1 MKRFV
6 TTMMAALALVVS
18 ASAAGKLKVSDLPE
32 AVQKTVKAETAN
44 ATIVGISKE
53 KEDGIVQ
60 YEVETKVNG
69 KVRDFNV
76 DSKGKLIVV
85 EEEVSIDSI
94 PAPAKEAILKKVG
107 AGKLGM
113 VESVLKD
120 GKTSYEAAYTPKTGK
135 KTAVMVHADGS
146 PAK

>member
-6 TTMMAALALVVS
+6 TMVFAGLALVMS
-18 ASAAGKLKVSDLPE
+18 AGAAGKLKVSDLPE
-32 AVQKTVKAETAN
+32 AVQKTVQAETAN

-85 EEEVSIDSI
+85 EEEVSLDSI
-94 PAPAKEAILKKVG
+94 PAPAKDAILKKVG
-107 AGKLGM
+107 SGKLGM
-113 VESVLKD
+113 VETVVKG
-120 GKTSYEAAYTPKTGK
+120 GKTTYEAAYTPKTGK
-135 KTAVMVHADGS
+135 KTAVVVTADG
-146 PAK
+146 AVTK

>member
-6 TTMMAALALVVS
+6 MMLTAVMLVAGAGAAA
-18 ASAAGKLKVSDLPE
+18 KLKVSDLPE

-60 YEVETKVNG
+60 YEIETKVNG

-76 DSKGKLIVV
+76 DAGGKLLVV
-85 EEEVSIDSI
+85 EEETSLDSI
-94 PAPAKEAILKKVG
+94 PAAAKQAILKKVG
-107 AGKLGM
+107 TGKLGL
-113 VESVLKD
+113 VETVTKG
-120 GKTSYEAAYTPKTGK
+120 GKTSYEAGYTPKTGK
-135 KTAVMVHADGS
+135 KTAVMVNADGS